1 MADPA
6 TLALVGAGVSVTGAL
21 QSGRNAETLGNYNA
35 QIDEQNA
42 VVARQQAAVDEM
54 RQRRMG
60 RKRTG
65 AIRAAVGA
73 SGIQMAGS
81 AMDALADSI
90 MEEELDAATIKYQG
104 ELKARGLRQSATGSR
119 FEGQA
124 AKQLSYANAAS
135 KVLMASADYKSAG

>member
-1 MADPA
+1 M
-6 TLALVGAGVSVTGAL
+6 VGAGVGAVGAI
-21 QSGRNAETLGNYNA
+21 QSGRNSETLGNYNA
-35 QIDEQNA
+35 RIDEQNA

-81 AMDALADSI
+81 ALDALADSI

-104 ELKARGLRQSATGSR
+104 ELKARGLQQSAAGSR
-119 FEGQA
+119 FEGKA
-124 AKQLSYANAAS
+124 AKQRSYTSAAS
-135 KVLMASADYKSAG
+135 TVLLASSKYMGSG